1 MNHSRRMQQQ
11 VYESKLTELS
21 DREMM
26 VERTNK
32 TVMEEIQKIRD
43 GKTNEYIRGDDND
56 ITVLLV

>member
-1 MNHSRRMQQQ
+1 MQQQ

-56 ITVLLV
+56 ITVLLVWWW